1 MSAVGTLRVYGIANC
16 DTVKKARLWLE
27 ARGIDYRFHDFRKDG
42 VPDTAIERWA
52 IDPGWQML
60 LNRQSKTWRG
70 LDEMEQARACDASS
84 AVQLLRA
91 HPTLIKRPVIEWPGG
106 VTVGFDARVCEAI
119 AGR

>member
-1 MSAVGTLRVYGIANC
+1 
-16 DTVKKARLWLE
+16 
-27 ARGIDYRFHDFRKDG
+27 
-42 VPDTAIERWA
+42 
-52 IDPGWQML
+52 
-60 LNRQSKTWRG
+60 
-70 LDEMEQARACDASS
+70 MEQARACDASS